1 MSEEF
6 TPTVDPAAE
15 FLEISKDFTDPKEIV
30 REGISNAFDAKAT
43 QMWITVLVDK
53 STGSDQLI
61 FEIRDNGEGMDEDA
75 VRKFFGLGHST
86 RRVTDD
92 LGYKV
97 QGPIGEKG
105 HGTKI
110 YFNSAQIEVITVR
123 GGREIT
129 ATMKDPKVCLRKGQ
143 LPRVTYDVRTT
154 DREPGTTV
162 RVRGY
167 NDNNQSGFG
176 HDALRDY
183 IYWFTKFGSF
193 EMETG
198 QAANKTAVL
207 HLRGLG
213 WANPAPEALPFG
225 HQFPSENTNIASL
238 KKTDK
243 VAPLDFY
250 VARWSF
256 PNEPVLGLPN
266 AKLDLVFYIEG
277 DQAKRSK
284 NKMIHEKYASWQE
297 GQYTVEQR
305 YGLWVAKDHIPIA
318 RRNDWVSQKS
328 EWTKY
333 HAFVNCQEFSLTAN
347 RASVENTPP
356 QVLDAIE
363 RTVRAIFEDRI
374 KPTDHFQKY
383 LQELEKEQQYRD
395 AAAEEKDF
403 ERRKKATLKQKICT
417 HDGKLLIE
425 PRQEGGVFSLVMQL
439 LTLKPDTFGFM
450 VVDYDTAFGYDLLV
464 TKDTALDLNK
474 AALRFVEM
482 KYELHREFN
491 HSFARLAAVICWDTR
506 LANEDTVVDL
516 RGEKRTMRITAPQ
529 AEDEN
534 SYTKH
539 MLVSDTSDHNIE
551 VFVLKDFLKERMK
564 IEFRPRAK
572 E

>member
-1 MSEEF
+1 MTYEF

-15 FLEISKDFTDPKEIV
+15 FLEISNDFTDPKEII
-30 REGISNAFDAKAT
+30 RESISNAFDAKAT
-43 QMWITVLVDK
+43 QIWINILVDK
-53 STGSDQLI
+53 STGIDELI
-61 FEIRDNGEGMDEDA
+61 IEIKDNGEGMDEDA
-75 VRKFFGLGHST
+75 VKKFFGLGHST
-86 RRVTDD
+86 RRLADS

-110 YFNSAQIEVITVR
+110 YFNSAQIEVVTVR
-123 GGREIT
+123 NGSEIT
-129 ATMKDPKVCLRKGQ
+129 ATMKEPKICLRKGD
-143 LPRVTYDVRTT
+143 LPKVTCDIRTT

-167 NDNNQSGFG
+167 NDNNQAGFG
-176 HDALRDY
+176 HETIRDY

-193 EMETG
+193 EMELDNSS
-198 QAANKTAVL
+198 NKTVVL

-213 WANPAPEALPFG
+213 RNKTTPEPLQFG
-225 HQFPSENTNIASL
+225 HPFPAENTNIVAL

-250 VARWSF
+250 VARWAF
-256 PNEPVLGLPN
+256 VGEPVLGLPN
-266 AKLDLVFYIEG
+266 ANLDLIFYIEG
-277 DQAKRSK
+277 DRAKRIY
-284 NKMIHEKYASWQE
+284 NKKIHERNTLWRE
-297 GQYTVEQR
+297 GQYSVEQR
-305 YGLWVAKDHIPIA
+305 YGLWVAKDYIPIT
-318 RRNDWVSQKS
+318 RRNEWVALKS

-333 HAFVNCQEFSLTAN
+333 HAFVNCQEFNLTAN

-356 QVLDAIE
+356 QILEAIE
-363 RTVRAIFEDRI
+363 RTVRAIFEERI
-374 KPTDHFQKY
+374 KPTVLFQKY

-395 AAAEEKDF
+395 ATAEEKDF
-403 ERRKKATLKQKICT
+403 ERRKKAALNQKVCMY
-417 HDGKLLIE
+417 DGKLMIE

-439 LTLKPDTFGFM
+439 LTFNPDVFGFT
-450 VVDYDTAFGYDLLV
+450 VIDYDTAFGYDLLV

-506 LANEDTVVDL
+506 LANEDIVIDMC
-516 RGEKRTMRITAPQ
+516 GERRTMRITPLHTD
-529 AEDEN
+529 DETP
-534 SYTKH
+534 YTKH
-539 MLVSDTSDHNIE
+539 MLVSDTSPHNIE
-551 VFVLKDFLKERMK
+551 VFVLKDFLKERMN
-564 IEFRPRAK
+564 IEFRPRTK